1 MDNNAIHSYLVFQ
14 FVDNFPVAEHH
25 QSQRKQEGDEKCCR
39 TLSFLGSKAAVD
51 TPRGASSVDNSSG
64 KNTRHYNICWQNHP
78 NGRD

>member
-1 MDNNAIHSYLVFQ
+1 MLSYLVFQ

-25 QSQRKQEGDEKCCR
+25 HSQRKQEGDEKCCR
-39 TLSFLGSKAAVD
+39 TLSFLGSEAAVD
-51 TPRGASSVDNSSG
+51 TPRGARSVDNSSG